1 MGIITPSFKLYSK
14 LLPLSEVNLN
24 IFVKKTLHFVKLSL
38 HLSKKMKIKLL
49 LPYRYKKIG
58 WFIFYP
64 ALLVG
69 LPVIFEKIKFD
80 WLNVKMLSIFPDIL
94 SNNNHYFSIIEV
106 NLTNTLAGI
115 LFLVGALLVGF
126 TEEKFEDEF
135 IEKLRLSALLWAVL
149 INYVLLLLA
158 FLFIYQFQFINVMV
172 FNMFTVLLLFIARF
186 RYLLYKYAKN

>member
-1 MGIITPSFKLYSK
+1 M
-14 LLPLSEVNLN
+14 
-24 IFVKKTLHFVKLSL
+24 KT
-38 HLSKKMKIKLL
+38 KLL
-49 LPYRYKKIG
+49 LPYRYKQIG

-64 ALLVG
+64 ALLLGLLIIFKNIEVG
-69 LPVIFEKIKFD
+69 

-94 SNNNHYFSIIEV
+94 SKNPRYFSIIEV
-106 NLTNTLAGI
+106 NLTNTLTGI

-149 INYVLLLLA
+149 INYILLLLA

>member
-1 MGIITPSFKLYSK
+1 M
-14 LLPLSEVNLN
+14 
-24 IFVKKTLHFVKLSL
+24 KT
-38 HLSKKMKIKLL
+38 KLL

-58 WFIFYP
+58 CFIFYP
-64 ALLVG
+64 ALLLGLLIIFKNIEVG
-69 LPVIFEKIKFD
+69 

-106 NLTNTLAGI
+106 NLTNTLTGI

-149 INYVLLLLA
+149 INYILLLLA
-158 FLFIYQFQFINVMV
+158 FVFIYQFQFINVMV
-172 FNMFTVLLLFIARF
+172 FNMFTVLLLFIVRF